1 MALSSNP
8 RGLPKFDWLLFLTYL
23 SLVAV
28 GLMMIFTTTYHDQQ
42 VGTIFSPNST
52 FGKQAIWVII
62 SLVALFMVYLM
73 DWQIFNSLSIPIYI
87 LGLLSLILVLIF
99 GREIKG
105 ATSWIALGPMTLQ
118 PSEFA
123 KLSTSLY
130 VASVLSA
137 IRFDLRHIRTQL
149 FAFSILLAPAL
160 LIILQPDAGSA
171 LTYFSLLILLY
182 RKGMPALY
190 YIILILLFLTVV
202 LTLTHGVAVAIST
215 ALIILISILLDFA
228 KMRVFSMLF
237 LTTLVLSSL
246 VCFQFD
252 WDLYA
257 LSINTASML
266 LVLFIFNQRQK
277 LITKFSLIGGLVG
290 LAMISY
296 TSSYAFE
303 NILKPHQQD
312 RINVWLQPEKCDP
325 RGSLY
330 NLLQSKL
337 AIGSGGLTGKGYLEG
352 TFTKLNYV
360 PEQTT
365 DFIFSSIG
373 EEQGFVG
380 GFAVIILFL
389 ILIVRII
396 QKGEDSKYPFVQ
408 NYSYAIAGFIFFHF
422 FVNIGMTMGIS
433 PVIGIP
439 LPFISKGGSSL
450 LAFSMMIGI
459 ALKMY
464 KTR

>member
-1 MALSSNP
+1 MSLSSNP
-8 RGLPKFDWLLFLTYL
+8 RGLPKFDWLLFSTYL
-23 SLVAV
+23 ALVGI
-28 GLMMIFTTTYHDQQ
+28 GLMMIFATTYHDQEA
-42 VGTIFSPNST
+42 GTILSHNSI
-52 FGKQAIWVII
+52 FGKQAIWVVI
-62 SLVALFMVYLM
+62 SLTAMLLVYLM
-73 DWQIFNSLSIPIYI
+73 DWQLFNSLSIPIYI
-87 LGLLSLILVLIF
+87 IGLLALVFVLLF

-105 ATSWIALGPMTLQ
+105 ATSWFAIGPMTIQ

-123 KLSTSLY
+123 KLSTAIYL
-130 VASVLSA
+130 ASVLSA
-137 IRFDLRHIRTQL
+137 IRFDLRNVKTQL
-149 FAFSILLAPAL
+149 FTFGIFLVPAALIL
-160 LIILQPDAGSA
+160 LQPDAGSA
-171 LTYFSLLILLY
+171 LTFFSLLILLY
-182 RKGMPALY
+182 RKGLPTVY
-190 YIILILLFLTVV
+190 FIVLILLFLTVV
-202 LTLTHGVAVAIST
+202 ITLTKGVLIALSTISLILT
-215 ALIILISILLDFA
+215 AILLDFS
-228 KMRVFSMLF
+228 KMRIFSLML
-237 LTTLVLSSL
+237 LTALILSSL

-252 WDLYA
+252 WDIYA
-257 LSINTASML
+257 TIINAFAMVG
-266 LVLFIFNQRQK
+266 VLFFFNQRQRI
-277 LITKFSLIGGLVG
+277 ITKFSLLSGVMVLGII
-290 LAMISY
+290 AY
-296 TSSYAFE
+296 TSSYAF
-303 NILKPHQQD
+303 NNVLKPHQQD

-337 AIGSGGLTGKGYLEG
+337 AIGSGGLTGKGYLDG

-365 DFIFSSIG
+365 DFIFSSVG
-373 EEQGFVG
+373 EEQGFIG
-380 GFAVIILFL
+380 GLAVIILFL
-389 ILIVRII
+389 IMIVRII

-450 LAFSMMIGI
+450 LAFSIMIGL